1 MRLDI
6 LLTKKGFAESR
17 EKAKHIIKRGYVL
30 VDDIIIKKP
39 SKNIKE
45 DVKIKSIKV
54 ANKLIKYLEV
64 IKANVLISINT
75 KNLVP
80 KPTLK

>member
-17 EKAKHIIKRGYVL
+17 EKEKHIIKRGYVL